1 MTGKTVAQYVLNS
14 EAEVIG
20 PESIHLVGANA
31 GAPIIAW
38 TDGSVKSLKVNVLGS
53 KQISSLDIDRE
64 DNETIEKVVVHAPH
78 LIQSRSHFLVHFQT
92 AKSHWASVY
101 HIDLTSSKISKAYDL
116 PRLPGAGTFSTS
128 SRDANVFFTRNT
140 LDEVIVVSSASH
152 GILGRWPSKFPD
164 TILHGVSE
172 VVARQGNTYAVR
184 SAVVNSAG
192 DWSLIRNGELSWTR
206 YEDLAS
212 IVAAEWAEIKE
223 KEDLARELVKS
234 LNAEQGKIAI
244 IATNAPPDII
254 TSNARKAK
262 SLEPLGISAA
272 KLLPPQKEL
281 LMKLLQE
288 YVLRYRNE
296 IAELELKKIRAAGD
310 EKIHFA
316 WAGGLAPGQGHYYRI
331 QGPTFLM
338 EYDNTQNN
346 ANHIHT
352 VWRDFENDFGEDLL
366 RKHYEQVPHPK

>member
-1 MTGKTVAQYVLNS
+1 MALAANNFLAALTPEQRAKAVFDWQNEERFDWHFIPKPRKGLPFKEMTSAQRSLAQALLSSGLSQRGFAKAATIISLEQVLFDLDDNAPLRNAELYFVTIFGQPGKDAWGWRVEGHHLSLNFAVASDHVLAVTPS
-14 EAEVIG
+14 FF
-20 PESIHLVGANA
+20 GANPA
-31 GAPIIAW
+31 Q
-38 TDGSVKSLKVNVLGS
+38 V
-53 KQISSLDIDRE
+53 
-64 DNETIEKVVVHAPH
+64 
-78 LIQSRSHFLVHFQT
+78 QT
-92 AKSHWASVY
+92 G
-101 HIDLTSSKISKAYDL
+101 
-116 PRLPGAGTFSTS
+116 PRKGLRA
-128 SRDANVFFTRNT
+128 
-140 LDEVIVVSSASH
+140 
-152 GILGRWPSKFPD
+152 
-164 TILHGVSE
+164 
-172 VVARQGNTYAVR
+172 
-184 SAVVNSAG
+184 
-192 DWSLIRNGELSWTR
+192 
-206 YEDLAS
+206 LAM
-212 IVAAEWAEIKE
+212 E
-223 KEDLARELVKS
+223 EDLARELVKS
-234 LNAEQGKIAI
+234 LDAEQGKIAI
-244 IATNAPPDII
+244 IATNAPRDII